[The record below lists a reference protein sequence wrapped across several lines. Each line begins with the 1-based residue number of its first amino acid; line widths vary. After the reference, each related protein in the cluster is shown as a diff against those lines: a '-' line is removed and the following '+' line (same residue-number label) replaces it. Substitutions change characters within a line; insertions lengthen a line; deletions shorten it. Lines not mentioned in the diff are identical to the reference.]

1 MIAAG
6 IDLGGT
12 KIALQGFDESWQKTH
27 EHRVSTPRDYPG
39 LVAALADLVRQ
50 ADAWAGQPIPVGIG
64 AAGLLNP
71 ATGLALTANLC
82 ATGKPLPAD
91 VSRAAGRPVPY
102 YNDCRTLA
110 LSEAIFGAGQGRDTV
125 ASLILGTGVG
135 GGVALRGQLLPSP
148 SSTGGEFG
156 HTAAPAH
163 LTRDLG
169 LHRCG
174 CGAMACIETFIA
186 GPGLARMAFEMTG
199 RQISPPEIAANR
211 DDPAIA
217 PVFSLW
223 LDLVTSLLRDLTLT
237 VDPDIIVLGGGL
249 SRIEGLVPALQARL
263 KAAQIG
269 DFPVPEL
276 ALAQGGEASGAR
288 GAAYA
293 AWLDARQTAPAPYL
307 TPEAEETP

>member
-12 KIALQGFDESWQKTH
+12 KIALQGFDADWQRVE
-27 EHRVSTPRDYPG
+27 EHRVPTPRDYDA
-39 LVAALADLVRQ
+39 LVEALADLVRKSET
-50 ADAWAGQPIPVGIG
+50 WAGAPIPVGIG
-64 AAGLLNP
+64 AAGLVNP
-71 ATGLALTANLC
+71 ATGLAMTANLC
-82 ATGKPLPAD
+82 ATGQPLPAD
-91 VSRAAGRPVPY
+91 VARAAGRPVPY

-110 LSEAIFGAGQGRDTV
+110 LSEAIFGAGQGHGTV

-135 GGVALRGQLLPSP
+135 GGVALNGRLLPSP

-156 HTAAPAH
+156 HTSAPAH
-163 LTRDLG
+163 LTRKLD

-186 GPGLARMAFEMTG
+186 GPGLARMALEMTG
-199 RQISPPEIAANR
+199 RALTPPEIAAGR

-237 VDPDIIVLGGGL
+237 IDPDIIVLGGGL
-249 SRIEGLVPALQARL
+249 SRIDGLIPELQARL
-263 KAAQIG
+263 DTAQIA
-269 DFPVPEL
+269 DYPVPAL

-293 AWLDARQTAPAPYL
+293 AWLETRQPGAAPYL
-307 TPEAEETP
+307 SAEAEETP

>member
-12 KIALQGFDESWQKTH
+12 KIALQGFDAEWRRTD
-27 EHRVSTPRDYPG
+27 EMRVPTPRDYDG

-50 ADAWAGQPIPVGIG
+50 ADSWAERPIPVGIG
-64 AAGLLNP
+64 AAGLVNP
-71 ATGLALTANLC
+71 LTGLALTANLC
-82 ATGKPLPAD
+82 ASGRPLPAD
-91 VSRAAGRPVPY
+91 VARAVGRPVPY

-110 LSEAIFGAGQGRDTV
+110 LSEAIFGAGRGRSRV
-125 ASLILGTGVG
+125 CSLILGTGVG
-135 GGVALRGQLLPSP
+135 GGLAVDGRLQPGPAAV
-148 SSTGGEFG
+148 GGEFG

-163 LTRDLG
+163 LTRELG

-174 CGAMACIETFIA
+174 CGAMACIETYIA

-199 RQISPPEIAANR
+199 RQIDPPTIAAHR
-211 DDPAIA
+211 TDPAIA
-217 PVFSLW
+217 PVFGLW

-237 VDPDIIVLGGGL
+237 LDPDVIVVGGGL
-249 SRIEGLVPALQARL
+249 SRIDGLLDALRPRL
-263 KAAQIG
+263 AEAQIG

-276 ALAQGGEASGAR
+276 ALAEGGEASGAR

-293 AWLDARQTAPAPYL
+293 AWLDALPGAPPLYL
-307 TPEAEETP
+307 SPEAEENR